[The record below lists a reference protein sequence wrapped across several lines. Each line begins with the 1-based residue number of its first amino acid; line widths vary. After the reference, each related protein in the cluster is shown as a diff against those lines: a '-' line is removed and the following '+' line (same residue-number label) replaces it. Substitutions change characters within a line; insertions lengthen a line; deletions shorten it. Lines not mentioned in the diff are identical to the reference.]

1 MDIHSFDLYRVAAAV
16 PACTVG
22 NCRENAQRIEA
33 CIQTCSEQGVDL
45 VAFPALAI
53 SCASCGD
60 MFTQQ
65 ALLEAAEAQVQAV
78 IRRTAGLPLITVLGF
93 PLRYEN
99 RIYSAAAVFSR
110 GTVYGIAALDNAPA
124 PVFSRY
130 ETPHAASVQ
139 WNSQAAAI
147 PFGTNLVFSTER
159 SRFAFCIGHTAP
171 LSDTQPALQ
180 IIPLAAPS
188 SPTLFESLEQTYAVL
203 SRQTQQNVLYVN
215 AGWGE
220 SSAEGVY
227 AAETGIIEKGAVLA
241 AANGFQFAVKQQRL
255 SYTACQD
262 ASITLADIDCSGHLS
277 SVNTAAT
284 SVKYERISLPP
295 LPPLER
301 PLMRPRNPLPFIP
314 LAVQKDEQAK
324 DIFFSRIIEM
334 QAQGL
339 AKRMRHTKS
348 DRMMVGIS
356 GGLDSTL
363 ALLIAH
369 AAAGLLGCGSETIIA
384 VTMPGFGTT
393 KRTKTNAT
401 KLAALLGCTTYTI
414 PIKKALLQHF
424 ADINHDPNVHTT
436 VYENA
441 QARERTQ
448 ILMDKANQMNAL
460 LIGTG
465 DLSESA
471 LGWETYNGDHMSMYG
486 VNAGIPKSLL
496 SYCISYYIKYP
507 PLGIGGKAASYRRIL
522 RSILATPISPELL
535 PAEKEHITQK
545 TEDILGPYELHDFY
559 LYYLLH
565 TDFSPKKIYFLA
577 DHTFCTPPT
586 KKYEA
591 SQVLACL
598 QLFYRRFFSQQ
609 FKRSCMPDSP
619 AVGLGSFSPRSAWH
633 MPSDMC
639 ADLWL
644 RELESLGTAENGGV
658 KPRNRL

>member
-16 PACTVG
+16 PTCTVG
-22 NCRENAQRIEA
+22 NCSENAQRIEA
-33 CIQTCSEQGVDL
+33 CIQTCSGQGADL
-45 VAFPALAI
+45 VVFPALAI
-53 SCASCGD
+53 SSASCGD

-65 ALLEAAEAQVQAV
+65 ALLEAAEMQVQAV
-78 IRRTAGLPLITVLGF
+78 VQRTAGLPIITVLGF

-99 RIYSAAAVFSR
+99 RIYNAAAVFGR
-110 GTVYGIAALDNAPA
+110 GTVYGIAALDSAPA

-130 ETPHAASVQ
+130 EAPYTASIQ
-139 WNSQAAAI
+139 WNNQADRI
-147 PFGTNLVFSTER
+147 PFGTQLVFTAER

-171 LSDTQPALQ
+171 YADAQPALQ
-180 IIPLAAPS
+180 IIPLATPS
-188 SPTLFESLEQTYAVL
+188 SPTLYDSLQQTYAVL
-203 SRQTQQNVLYVN
+203 SQQTQKNVIYVN

-220 SSAEGVY
+220 SSSEGVY
-227 AAETGIIEKGAVLA
+227 AAETGIIENGEVLA
-241 AANGFQFAVKQQRL
+241 AANGFQFAVEKQRL
-255 SYTACQD
+255 CYISRQGTG
-262 ASITLADIDCSGHLS
+262 ITIADIDCSGHLS
-277 SVNTAAT
+277 AAAA

-295 LPPLER
+295 LPSLEK

-324 DIFFSRIIEM
+324 DVFFSRIVEM

-339 AKRMRHTKS
+339 AKRMRHTNS
-348 DRMMVGIS
+348 ARMMVGIS
-356 GGLDSTL
+356 GGLDSTH

-369 AAAGLLGCGSETIIA
+369 AAAGLLGYSSDTIIA

-393 KRTKTNAT
+393 KRTKTNAI

-424 ADINHDPNVHTT
+424 TDINHDPNVHST

-460 LIGTG
+460 LVGTG

-496 SYCISYYIKYP
+496 SDCITYYSKYP
-507 PLGIGGKAASYRRIL
+507 PLDIGEKAAPYRRIL

-545 TEDILGPYELHDFY
+545 TEDILGPYELHDFF

-577 DHTFCTPPT
+577 EQTFCTPPAQ
-586 KKYEA
+586 KYET

-609 FKRSCMPDSP
+609 FKRSCVPDCP

-644 RELESLGTAENGGV
+644 RELEALDARGNGCT
-658 KPRNRL
+658 

>member
-16 PACTVG
+16 PTCTVG
-22 NCRENAQRIEA
+22 NCSENARRIEA
-33 CIQTCSEQGVDL
+33 CIQTCCEQGAAL
-45 VAFPALAI
+45 VVFPALAV
-53 SCASCGD
+53 SSAGCGD
-60 MFTQQ
+60 MFTQR

-78 IRRTAGLPLITVLGF
+78 VQQTAGLPIITVLGF
-93 PLRYEN
+93 PFQYVN

-110 GTVYGIAALDNAPA
+110 GTVYGIAALNNTPA

-139 WNSQAAAI
+139 WNSQAAGI
-147 PFGTNLVFSTER
+147 PFGAHLVFTVEG

-171 LSDTQPALQ
+171 LSDAQPALQ
-180 IIPLAAPS
+180 IIPLATPS
-188 SPTLFESLEQTYAVL
+188 SPTLFDSLQQTYAVL
-203 SRQTQQNVLYVN
+203 SRQAQKNVLYVN

-227 AAETGIIEKGAVLA
+227 AAETGIIEKGEVLA
-241 AANGFQFAVKQQRL
+241 AANGFQFAVDKQRL
-255 SYTACQD
+255 CYTACRGTG
-262 ASITLADIDCSGHLS
+262 ITLADIDCSGQLS
-277 SVNTAAT
+277 GTDITVT
-284 SVKYERISLPP
+284 SMKYEWVSLPP
-295 LPPLER
+295 PAPLKK
-301 PLMRPRNPLPFIP
+301 PLMRPRNPVPFIP
-314 LAVQKDEQAK
+314 LAVQKDEQAM
-324 DIFFSRIIEM
+324 DVFFSRIVEM

-339 AKRMRHTKS
+339 AKRMRHTNS
-348 DRMMVGIS
+348 ARMMVGIS

-369 AAAGLLGCGSETIIA
+369 AAAGLLGYSSDTIIA

-393 KRTKTNAT
+393 KRTKTNAIQ
-401 KLAALLGCTTYTI
+401 LASLLGCTTYTI

-424 ADINHDPNVHTT
+424 TDINHDPNVHST

-460 LIGTG
+460 LVGTG

-507 PLGIGGKAASYRRIL
+507 PLGIGEKAASYRRIL
-522 RSILATPISPELL
+522 HNILATPISPELL

-545 TEDILGPYELHDFY
+545 TEDILGPYELHDFF

-577 DHTFCTPPT
+577 EHTFCTPPF
-586 KKYEA
+586 KKYET

-609 FKRSCMPDSP
+609 FKRSCMPDCP

-644 RELESLGTAENGGV
+644 RELEALDVSGNGGT
-658 KPRNRL
+658 

>member
-1 MDIHSFDLYRVAAAV
+1 MDIHSFGLYRVASAV
-16 PACTVG
+16 PTCTVG
-22 NCRENAQRIEA
+22 NCSENAQRIEA
-33 CIQTCSEQGVDL
+33 CIKTCSEQGADL
-45 VAFPALAI
+45 VVFPALAI
-53 SCASCGD
+53 SSASCGD
-60 MFTQQ
+60 LFTQQ
-65 ALLEAAEAQVQAV
+65 ALLEAAQTQVQV
-78 IRRTAGLPLITVLGF
+78 VVQRTAELPVITVLGF
-93 PLRYEN
+93 PVRYEN
-99 RIYSAAAVFSR
+99 RLYNAAAVFSR
-110 GTVYGIAALDNAPA
+110 GTVYGIAALDSTPA
-124 PVFSRY
+124 PVFSHY
-130 ETPHAASVQ
+130 DVPYTASVQ
-139 WNSQAAAI
+139 WNGQADRI
-147 PFGTNLVFSTER
+147 PFGTHLVFTVEQ
-159 SRFAFCIGHTAP
+159 SRLTFGIGHADLFSDAP
-171 LSDTQPALQ
+171 PALA
-180 IIPLAAPS
+180 IIPLATPS
-188 SPTLFESLEQTYAVL
+188 SPTLFDSLQQTYAVL
-203 SRQTQQNVLYVN
+203 SRQVQKNVIYVN

-227 AAETGIIEKGAVLA
+227 AAETGIIEKGEVLA
-241 AANGFQFAVKQQRL
+241 AANGFQFAVDKQWL
-255 SYTACQD
+255 CYTACQG
-262 ASITLADIDCSGHLS
+262 AAITLADIDCSGHLS
-277 SVNTAAT
+277 SVGAAVP
-284 SVKYERISLPP
+284 SEKCERISLPP
-295 LPPLER
+295 LPPLEK

-339 AKRMRHTKS
+339 AKRMRHTNNA
-348 DRMMVGIS
+348 RMMVGIS

-369 AAAGLLGCGSETIIA
+369 AAAGLLGYSSDTIIA

-393 KRTKTNAT
+393 KRTKTNAIQ
-401 KLAALLGCTTYTI
+401 LAALLGCTSYTI

-424 ADINHDPNVHTT
+424 TDIGHDPNVHST

-486 VNAGIPKSLL
+486 VNAGLPKSLL

-507 PLGIGGKAASYRRIL
+507 PLSIHENAALYRHVL
-522 RSILATPISPELL
+522 HSILDTPISPELL

-545 TEDILGPYELHDFY
+545 TEDILGPYELHDFF

-577 DHTFCTPPT
+577 EQTFCTPPT
-586 KKYEA
+586 QKYET

-598 QLFYRRFFSQQ
+598 QLFYHRFFSQQ
-609 FKRSCMPDSP
+609 FKRSCMPDGL

-644 RELESLGTAENGGV
+644 RELEALEVPGHTCTSA
-658 KPRNRL
+658 P